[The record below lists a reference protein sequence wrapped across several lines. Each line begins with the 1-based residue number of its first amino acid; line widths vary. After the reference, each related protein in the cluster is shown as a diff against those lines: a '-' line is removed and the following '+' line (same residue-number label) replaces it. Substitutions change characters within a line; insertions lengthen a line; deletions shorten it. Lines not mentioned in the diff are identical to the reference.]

1 LETHRALLL
10 SRSYQ
15 VYTQHAY
22 MRPLGVTALLVSV
35 DEERGPQL
43 FKTDPAGYFVGY
55 RAVAV
60 GAKDTEANNHLEKK
74 LKAGAPAL
82 SGVETIRA
90 AIGAL
95 QSVLGEDFK
104 ASEVEVG
111 VVSTA
116 DPAFRVLTEA
126 EVDDHLV
133 AISERD

>member
-1 LETHRALLL
+1 M
-10 SRSYQ
+10 
-15 VYTQHAY
+15 YTQHAY
-22 MRPLGVTALLVSV
+22 MRPLGVTSILVAV

-43 FKTDPAGYFVGY
+43 FKTDPSGYFVGY
-55 RAVAV
+55 KAIAV

-74 LKAGAPAL
+74 LKAGAAL
-82 SGVETIRA
+82 GEAETIRA

-111 VVSTA
+111 LVTTGQ
-116 DPAFRVLTEA
+116 PAFRVLTEQ
-126 EVDDHLV
+126 EVEEHLV